1 MTTDHDPNLVDL
13 LTEVL
18 TCSNTFSS
26 IDTTTLATVNA
37 IVADVL
43 VGLAQRGYG
52 IAPVPAIAR
61 WCVDQLGYPFDMHT
75 DVPPPPIL
83 RRAIVAEWVARDG
96 DGDPETARYIE
107 QTAAEEGRWA

>member
-18 TCSNTFSS
+18 LCSDELSRVTGTVDQVNT
-26 IDTTTLATVNA
+26 

-61 WCVDQLGYPFDMHT
+61 WCVDQLGYPFDMRT
-75 DVPPPPIL
+75 DVPPPPQL